1 MSYDILKNRLTN
13 GNAFVKQTA
22 IDRINALA
30 DNLVLTQE
38 QAEEL
43 LALAET
49 NGVEVLPEDLPTR
62 LAELEAVSA
71 KFDAFVV
78 AAKGNPVLS
87 EIFDGLEVEV

>member
-30 DNLVLTQE
+30 DNLEITQE

-43 LALAET
+43 LALAESK
-49 NGVEVLPEDLPTR
+49 GVDVLPKDLLAR
-62 LAELEAVSA
+62 LAQLEVVSA
-71 KFDAFVV
+71 KFNAFVE
-78 AAKGNPVLS
+78 AAKGNPILR
-87 EIFDGLEVEV
+87 EIFDGLEVEA

>member
-30 DNLVLTQE
+30 DTLEITQE

-43 LALAET
+43 LALAESK
-49 NGVEVLPEDLPTR
+49 GVDVLPEDLSAR
-62 LAELEAVSA
+62 LAELEAVSK
-71 KFDAFVV
+71 KFDAFVE
-78 AAKGNPVLS
+78 AAKSNPVLS
-87 EIFDGLEVEV
+87 EIFDGLEVEA